1 MFALILMF
9 AFGGPVLGAVFNPAM
24 KILRRVLANQ

>member
-1 MFALILMF
+1 MF

-24 KILRRVLANQ
+24 NILRRVLASQ